1 VIRAVLRTPSR
12 RLWLAL
18 LVGVLAFAAYA
29 VNSVDTADSH
39 ANQLRSSPSPD
50 SELET
55 SPERVVVWFSEEI
68 EASLSEVRV
77 IDANARQVDNGDSS
91 ISPTQPTALIVTL
104 PALDNGTYTVV
115 WRNLST
121 VDGHRVVGSFRFSVG
136 EPLSASVDVPVESQ
150 PLTQSP
156 FDPWFRWLTFVG
168 VLTLVGTLL
177 FDLLVIMPLLDS
189 RDAPALNGERFHEVR
204 RIMYRT
210 TMAASGL
217 VIVGLVALLF
227 QQAAVTF
234 QVSVFAVFGNP
245 LSSVLASDWGRLWMF
260 RVIAVLVT
268 GGLVLLAGR
277 AATPVDEEDEEISEQ
292 ADEYAVDDHEAS
304 YESALTDSMVGG
316 LAVAASIA
324 VLVLTSLTSHNAA
337 SPGAV
342 RVPAVVTDFI
352 HLLAASAWIGGLSML
367 AILSIILLRRRD
379 DNLDISDL
387 LPMLSRFS
395 PIALI
400 SAGTLIVTGSVAGYL
415 QVTIPAA
422 TATPYGWALVT
433 KLALLVPL
441 FGFAVFNSYRVS
453 RKLIGSQFLDLRKS
467 ILIEVVIAVLVI
479 ACVGW
484 LAGLEPAR
492 QYAGRNGI
500 GVADSVAFSDFAE
513 GANIDVTL
521 TPGGMGKNVAEV
533 IMTDRRGMPITN
545 ATDVRVRLKFLGDDL
560 GEPLISLIDTGN
572 GVWRGEDFN
581 ITIGGVYQA
590 EISIVRP
597 DAFDARTSFRFD
609 ATPPASLTDAIAP
622 DRVVT
627 WTLLGLE
634 LLVIGALLSVMAT
647 PALNWL
653 IPRTR
658 VMAMP
663 GVVVLVVGVGL
674 LLNTQVLK
682 LGFPEETFNPFPL
695 NTESIEKG
703 KAVYMSSC
711 VMCHGEAGHGDGPEA
726 AELNPRPAELEI
738 HVPLHADSDL
748 FAFIRDGIPG
758 TAMPAQKGTLSDDE
772 MWNLVN
778 FLRTFERS

>member
-1 VIRAVLRTPSR
+1 MIRAVLSTPRR

-342 RVPAVVTDFI
+342 RVPAVITDFI

-395 PIALI
+395 PIAFI
-400 SAGTLIVTGSVAGYL
+400 SAGTLIVTGIVAGYL

-609 ATPPASLTDAIAP
+609 AKPPASLTDAIAP

-682 LGFPEETFNPFPL
+682 FGFPEETFNPFPL